1 MMPNTLGDACI
12 QIKNAEMAR
21 KKSLIIT
28 PAPHLLQ
35 KILRIF
41 QAHAY
46 IGEFERYEDG
56 RQNKF
61 KVNLL
66 GKINECKAIIPR
78 LNIKVSQYEDFEK
91 RFLPAK
97 NFGLII
103 ISTNEG
109 VLTHNE
115 AKSKNLGGILLA
127 YIY

>member
-1 MMPNTLGDACI
+1 MPNTLGDSCI

-21 KKSLIIT
+21 KKSLIIS
-28 PAPHLLQ
+28 PASNLLQ

-41 QAHAY
+41 QAHAF

-78 LNIKVSQYEDFEK
+78 LNIKFPQYEEIEK

-109 VLTHNE
+109 VLTHHE
-115 AKSKNLGGILLA
+115 AKSKKLGGIILA

>member
-1 MMPNTLGDACI
+1 MPNTLGDACI

-21 KKSLIIT
+21 KKSLIIS
-28 PAPHLLQ
+28 PASNLLQ

-66 GKINECKAIIPR
+66 GKINECMAIIPR
-78 LNIKVSQYEDFEK
+78 LNIKVSQYEEAEK
-91 RFLPAK
+91 KYLPAK
-97 NFGLII
+97 NFGILI
-103 ISTNEG
+103 ISTNQG
-109 VLTHNE
+109 ILTHNE
-115 AKSKNLGGILLA
+115 AKSKNLGGVLLA